1 MMISVGIIED
11 NRLVGEGLAKLLTG
25 TGKCIVVGVA
35 SNVDV
40 DLARLRA
47 AEPRVILLDP
57 GVNGDGPGAVK
68 RMRKAFPGAGV
79 LVMDLMPLREDI
91 VELVNAGV
99 AGFVMKD
106 ATVEELLSTI
116 VAVADGQHIL
126 PRELTSGL
134 FSQIVREAVGREPA
148 DQSDEVR
155 MTPREREVILLIK
168 EGLSNKRIAGRLEIA
183 PQTVKSHV
191 RNIMEKLA
199 LHTRLQISAYGRPR
213 DADRQG

>member
-11 NRLVGEGLAKLLTG
+11 NRLVREGLAALLAG
-25 TGKCIVVGVA
+25 TGKCVA
-35 SNVDV
+35 VAVSAAVDA

-47 AEPRVILLDP
+47 AEPRVILLDL
-57 GVNGDGPGAVK
+57 GVNGDGPESVE
-68 RMRKAFPGAGV
+68 RMRKEFPGAGV
-79 LVMDLMPLREDI
+79 LVMDLMPLHEDI

-116 VAVADGQHIL
+116 VSVADGQHVL
-126 PRELTSGL
+126 PPEMTSAL
-134 FSQIVREAVGREPA
+134 FSQIAREAAGREPA
-148 DQSDEVR
+148 VETDAVR
-155 MTPREREVILLIK
+155 MTPREREVIVLIK
-168 EGLSNKRIAGRLEIA
+168 EGLSNKRIASRLDIA

-199 LHTRLQISAYGRPR
+199 LHTRLQISAHGRPP
-213 DADRQG
+213 DNGVEG

>member
-11 NRLVGEGLAKLLTG
+11 NRLVREGLAALLTG
-25 TGKCIVVGVA
+25 TGRCIVVAVA
-35 SNVDV
+35 AAVDAE
-40 DLARLRA
+40 LARLRA

-57 GVNGDGPGAVK
+57 GLNGDGPRAVD
-68 RMRKAFPGAGV
+68 RVRKEFPGAGV
-79 LVMDLMPLREDI
+79 LVMDLMPLHEDI

-116 VAVADGQHIL
+116 VAAADGKHIL
-126 PRELTSGL
+126 PPELTSAL
-134 FSQIVREAVGREPA
+134 FAQIAREASVREEAAETDA
-148 DQSDEVR
+148 VR
-155 MTPREREVILLIK
+155 MTPREREVIVLIK
-168 EGLSNKRIAGRLEIA
+168 EGLSNKRIAGRLDIA

-199 LHTRLQISAYGRPR
+199 LHTRLQIAAHETPR
-213 DADRQG
+213 DKGADG

>member
-11 NRLVGEGLAKLLTG
+11 NRLVREGIAALLAG
-25 TGKCIVVGVA
+25 TGKCIVVAVA
-35 SNVDV
+35 AAVDA

-57 GVNGDGPGAVK
+57 GLNGDGPRAVD
-68 RMRKAFPGAGV
+68 RIRKVFPAARV
-79 LVMDLMPLREDI
+79 LVMDLMPLHEDV

-99 AGFVMKD
+99 SGFVMKD

-116 VAVADGQHIL
+116 VAVADGRHIL
-126 PRELTSGL
+126 PPELTSAL
-134 FSQIVREAVGREPA
+134 FSQIAREAGVREAAAEA
-148 DQSDEVR
+148 DAVR
-155 MTPREREVILLIK
+155 MTPREREVIVLIK
-168 EGLSNKRIAGRLEIA
+168 EGLSNKRIAGRLDIA

-199 LHTRLQISAYGRPR
+199 LHTRLQIAAHDRPR
-213 DADRQG
+213 DESPLE

>member
-11 NRLVGEGLAKLLTG
+11 TRLVREGLAALLAG
-25 TGKCIVVGVA
+25 TGKCIVVAVA
-35 SNVDV
+35 AAVDA

-57 GVNGDGPGAVK
+57 GLNGDGPQAVE
-68 RMRKAFPGAGV
+68 RVRNAFPAAGV
-79 LVMDLMPLREDI
+79 LVMDLMPLHEDI
-91 VELVNAGV
+91 VQLVNAGV

-126 PRELTSGL
+126 PPEMTSAL
-134 FSQIVREAVGREPA
+134 FAQIAREAPAREPVA
-148 DQSDEVR
+148 ETDAAR
-155 MTPREREVILLIK
+155 LTPREREVIVLIK
-168 EGLSNKRIAGRLEIA
+168 EGLSNKRIAGRLDIA

-199 LHTRLQISAYGRPR
+199 VHTRLQIAAHGRPR
-213 DADRQG
+213 ARGGEN